1 MGRVRIG
8 TCSGPAEAALV
19 RAAFAAHEIPIVINA
34 EQHASMLGGLG
45 GVFVPLHVYV
55 DDEHAEEAAAL
66 WKDLRD
72 HESSEAELDAA
83 ADAAG
88 ETEADTAGEAE
99 PAAAGE
105 AGPAAAEDEASD
117 ELPIEVRTER
127 RRRTVAVF
135 LLGCCVTFGTA
146 HLLTGAKLRGLV
158 LAAIEAFAIRCMF
171 VGHLSFGSFLL
182 FACIATD
189 VIGSMLRIHTSKPLI
204 PSARIHR

>member
-1 MGRVRIG
+1 MGRVCIG

-34 EQHASMLGGLG
+34 EQHANILGGLG
-45 GVFVPLHVYV
+45 GAFVPLHIYV
-55 DDEHAEEAAAL
+55 DDEHAEEAVAL

-72 HESSEAELDAA
+72 HEPSEAEVAA
-83 ADAAG
+83 EAEAAG
-88 ETEADTAGEAE
+88 EVEASPAGEAE
-99 PAAAGE
+99 PEAAGGAE
-105 AGPAAAEDEASD
+105 AEAADDEV
-117 ELPIEVRTER
+117 PIEVRTER

-146 HLLTGAKLRGLV
+146 HILTGAKLRGLT
-158 LAAIEAFAIRCMF
+158 LAAIEALAIRAMF

-189 VIGSMLRIHTSKPLI
+189 VIGALWRVHTSKPLI
-204 PSARIHR
+204 PSARVHR